1 METDTGVRP
10 LLSRRG
16 VIGRAGHKVGRPNC
30 NTKHVVENNSIFS
43 KKNKTKK
50 TFSNSVLIIL
60 SSPSV

>member
-43 KKNKTKK
+43 KKKK
-50 TFSNSVLIIL
+50 KKKLLATQF
-60 SSPSV
+60 